1 VLGAAASIRP
11 HQTKPVN
18 LELLYRLRGHAL
30 GCIRAALEDPERR
43 SSDAMLVAVTSIAV
57 CELYLAPKEAHDAHM
72 RGLAQ
77 IMQIRGPVLDPG
89 LVEAISCIAGL
100 KINQLMHLNDV
111 YCA

>member
-1 VLGAAASIRP
+1 
-11 HQTKPVN
+11 
-18 LELLYRLRGHAL
+18 
-30 GCIRAALEDPERR
+30 
-43 SSDAMLVAVTSIAV
+43 
-57 CELYLAPKEAHDAHM
+57 M